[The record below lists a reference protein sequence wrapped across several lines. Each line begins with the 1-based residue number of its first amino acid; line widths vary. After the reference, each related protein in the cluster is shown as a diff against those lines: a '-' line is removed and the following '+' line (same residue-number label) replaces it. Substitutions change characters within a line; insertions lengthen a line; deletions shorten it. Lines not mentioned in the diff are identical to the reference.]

1 METKTKAKL
10 GAKTAKTV
18 VKRRWLGK
26 MAFRVGKPVAQHKVR
41 RRVERVA
48 TTARAAGEWA
58 VVVGPVAAKAF
69 GLVQP
74 PKRTHTA
81 RRVVLGV
88 VIGATA
94 MYYLRRND
102 REPGPKAGFS
112 DGVT

>member
-1 METKTKAKL
+1 MKTKTKAKL

-18 VKRRWLGK
+18 AKRPWLGK

-41 RRVERVA
+41 RRVERIGA
-48 TTARAAGEWA
+48 TAKAAGEWV
-58 VVVGPVAAKAF
+58 VVVGPVAAQAL

-81 RRVVLGV
+81 RRVALGV

-94 MYYLRRND
+94 MYYLRRDD
-102 REPGPKAGFS
+102 RDQGPKPVS
-112 DGVT
+112 SMT